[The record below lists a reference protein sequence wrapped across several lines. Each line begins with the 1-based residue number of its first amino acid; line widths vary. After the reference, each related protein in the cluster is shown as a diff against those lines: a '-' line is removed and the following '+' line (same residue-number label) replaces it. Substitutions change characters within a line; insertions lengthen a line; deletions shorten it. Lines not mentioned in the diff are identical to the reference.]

1 MALAYRVV
9 GVKISNISTNLHY
22 LDHKILQPMPRYL
35 SLILFLFVTT
45 LAQSQTL
52 GELTVE
58 KIMRDPKWIGV
69 APSNLNWSPDGKTL
83 YFNWNPV
90 NATSDSLYKITL
102 QNRTPQKVSKSER
115 MALATQGSYNKLFSK
130 MVYEK
135 NGDIFVLDVAT
146 GKITQVTNTVGRESG
161 ATFSGDEKKIIYS
174 FDQNLFS
181 WEIGT
186 GNFAQLTDFK
196 RGKKAS
202 TPPASEQEKW
212 LKQDQLAYLQ
222 ILKERND
229 KQEASRKIQKSEQP
243 KRPKEIYIDDK
254 SVDQPRLTPDGNF
267 VTFRLSKSANA
278 KATIVP
284 NYVTTSGFTED
295 IPARTKVG
303 AALNSSELF
312 VYDIARD
319 TVLQVKTDDLPGIT
333 DAPAYK
339 KDYPEK
345 KSTADKGKDDKSKP
359 AKPQPRAVTFS
370 GISWSEDGKQAALQL
385 RAVDNKD
392 RWIVLLDVA
401 TQKLTVAD
409 RLHDDAWV
417 GGPGSFS
424 IGWASNTQLWFVT
437 EETGYSHLNVYDVST
452 KTKKALTSGKYEV
465 QQVQL
470 SRGKKYFYITT
481 NEVHPGERNFY
492 RLSVTGG
499 KAEKITTMTGSHDVE
514 VSPDEK
520 ILAFRYSYTNK
531 PWELFLMENKV
542 GAPAQQI
549 TNSLTPEFK
558 SYSWRDSE
566 VITVKARDGADIYTR
581 IFKPAKP
588 NGAAV
593 IFVHGAGYT
602 QNAHKWWSSYFRE
615 YMFHNL
621 LADKGYTVLDMDYRA
636 SAGYG
641 RDWRT
646 GIYQFMGGKDLTDN
660 VDGAA
665 YLVKEHGIDPKR
677 IGVYGGSYGGFITL
691 MGLFTTP
698 DVFAA
703 GAALRPVTDWAHYN
717 HGYTA
722 NILNTPVGDSIA
734 YAKSSPIYHAEGL
747 KGALL
752 ICHGMV
758 DTNVHFQDAVR
769 LSQRLIELKKENWE
783 LAVYP
788 MEDHGFVEPSSWT
801 DEYKRIL
808 KLFEDN
814 LNTKK

>member
-1 MALAYRVV
+1 MRHFFLCLAF
-9 GVKISNISTNLHY
+9 
-22 LDHKILQPMPRYL
+22 ILIIGGLQ
-35 SLILFLFVTT
+35 
-45 LAQSQTL
+45 AQSL
-52 GELTVE
+52 GQLTVE
-58 KIMRDPKWIGV
+58 KIMRDPKWIGI
-69 APSNLNWSPDGKTL
+69 APSGINWSADSKTV
-83 YFNWNPV
+83 YFIWNPDK
-90 NATSDSLYKITL
+90 AAADSLYKITL
-102 QNRTPQKVSKSER
+102 QNRAPQKVFKKER
-115 MALATQGSYNKLFSK
+115 LSLPAAFGTYTLTFSK
-130 MVYEK
+130 MLYER
-135 NGDIFVLDVAT
+135 NGDLFLLDIPS

-161 ATFSGDEKKIIYS
+161 ASFSGDEKKIIYS
-174 FDQNLFS
+174 LDQNLYA
-181 WEIGT
+181 WEIST
-186 GNFAQLTDFK
+186 GYITQVTDFRK
-196 RGKKAS
+196 GKKSS
-202 TPPASEQEKW
+202 TPSLNEQEKW
-212 LKQDQLAYLQ
+212 LKQDQLAYMQ
-222 ILKERND
+222 VVKERDERQN
-229 KQEASRKIQKSEQP
+229 KTRKLQKDEQP

-267 VTFRLSKSANA
+267 VVFRLSKSATT
-278 KATIVP
+278 KGTIVP
-284 NYVTTSGFTED
+284 NYVTASGFTED
-295 IPARTKVG
+295 IQARTKVG
-303 AALNSSELF
+303 APLGSSELF
-312 VYDIARD
+312 VYDIKRD
-319 TVLQVKTDDLPGIT
+319 TVLQVKTDSIPGIA
-333 DAPAYK
+333 DVPAFTKTYPK
-339 KDYPEK
+339 KEK
-345 KSTADKGKDDKSKP
+345 KESDKKEGKDK
-359 AKPQPRAVTFS
+359 KPQLRSLSFS
-370 GISWSEDGKQAALQL
+370 NPVWSPDGKYAVLQL
-385 RAVDNKD
+385 RAADNKD
-392 RWIVLLDVA
+392 RWVALLDVA
-401 TQKLTVAD
+401 TQKLNVID

-417 GGPGSFS
+417 GGPGGFTV
-424 IGWASNTQLWFVT
+424 GWISDTKLWFVS
-437 EETGYSHLNVYDVST
+437 EETGYAHLYTYDVAS

-465 QQVQL
+465 QQAEL
-470 SRGKKYFYITT
+470 NRSKKHFYIIT
-481 NEVHPGERNFY
+481 NEVHPGEKHLY
-492 RLSVTGG
+492 KLSVEGG
-499 KAEKITTMTGSHDVE
+499 KAERVTTMTGAHEVE

-520 ILAFRYSYTNK
+520 MIAFRYSYTNK

-542 GAPAQQI
+542 GAKPQQI

-558 SYSWRDSE
+558 SYNWRDPVVTSF
-566 VITVKARDGADIYTR
+566 KARDGADVYTR
-581 IFKPAKP
+581 VYKPANP

-593 IFVHGAGYT
+593 IFVHGAGYL

-665 YLVKEHGIDPKR
+665 WLVKEHGVDPKR

-722 NILNTPVGDSIA
+722 AILNTPYADSVA

-758 DTNVHFQDAVR
+758 DVNVHFQDVVR
-769 LSQRLIELKKENWE
+769 LSQRLIELGKDNWE

-788 MEDHGFVEPSSWT
+788 VEDHGFVEPSSWT

-808 KLFEDN
+808 KLFEEN
-814 LNTKK
+814 LVKKE